1 MYVITECRASDLELI
16 EDSMGWWHG
25 YYAKACFRANV
36 CKCISLSIDGEC
48 VGVGL
53 YYVLNTKPVIGVV
66 YYIAVIPRLRGRG
79 LGKVLLA
86 SIEHL
91 MEEERVE
98 MSIATSALDNENAI
112 RLFKSMGY
120 AILEWSELAERL
132 GYDVYELLLKATC
145 GYEDDVVMI
154 KSFKGG
160 RLDKV
165 LTDLVNSRNIRTANR
180 VWYTICYEPWRRIR
194 ML

>member
-1 MYVITECRASDLELI
+1 
-16 EDSMGWWHG
+16 MGWWHG

-36 CKCISLSIDGEC
+36 CKCISLNIAGRC

-53 YYVLNTKPVIGVV
+53 YYVLNTRPMIGVV
-66 YYIAVIPRLRGRG
+66 YYIVIAPRFRGQG

-91 MEEERVE
+91 MEEEGAE
-98 MSIATSALDNENAI
+98 LSIATSALDNENAI

-120 AILEWSELAERL
+120 AVLEWDELVQRV
-132 GYDVYELLLKATC
+132 GYDVYELLLRATC
-145 GYEDDVVMI
+145 GYEDEVVMI
-154 KSFKGG
+154 KSFK
-160 RLDKV
+160 RDQFDKT
-165 LTDLVNSRNIRTANR
+165 LSDLINNRNIRTANR
-180 VWYTICYEPWRRIR
+180 VWYIVCYEPWRRAR